1 MAFHEAVQAV
11 ITVCTMK
18 CIENDRARSER
29 RRLAVSPYLAHPVL
43 TNPQW
48 RLWTLVR
55 PAGPDNGPL
64 LSGAGLPSDP
74 PLSKK
79 RTWKRAENPPQTASV
94 DDLRSRDFA
103 SSLLQVNLFFSFFLS
118 SLPRQQPAPPRA
130 IVREATSKFFA
141 NGPLMAGYAC
151 VVFSNEP
158 VGVVS
163 SLITRITSTG
173 KPSVR
178 TRETTPF
185 PSTTAR
191 PYSSPLCT
199 LELARYRRVLAASLN
214 ARQTEERIA
223 IVSRHFVGITC
234 LRIRCNACYAANR
247 SRYTVYAISKL

>member
-1 MAFHEAVQAV
+1 MAFQERSPSCNHCVYYEMYREWS
-11 ITVCTMK
+11 CTIGASK
-18 CIENDRARSER
+18 TRSLSLPGTSRSNESSMAP
-29 RRLAVSPYLAHPVL
+29 LD
-43 TNPQW
+43 
-48 RLWTLVR
+48 
-55 PAGPDNGPL
+55 AGQTSGTDNGPL

-223 IVSRHFVGITC
+223 IVSSFRRDYLLTSS
-234 LRIRCNACYAANR
+234 L
-247 SRYTVYAISKL
+247 

>member
-118 SLPRQQPAPPRA
+118 SLPRNSRLLLARSCERQRQ
-130 IVREATSKFFA
+130 
-141 NGPLMAGYAC
+141 N
-151 VVFSNEP
+151 
-158 VGVVS
+158 S
-163 SLITRITSTG
+163 SLMGRLWLDT
-173 KPSVR
+173 
-178 TRETTPF
+178 
-185 PSTTAR
+185 
-191 PYSSPLCT
+191 
-199 LELARYRRVLAASLN
+199 RVLFFRTSPW
-214 ARQTEERIA
+214 E
-223 IVSRHFVGITC
+223 
-234 LRIRCNACYAANR
+234 
-247 SRYTVYAISKL
+247 